1 MIVVEMTG
9 GELLA
14 EMLPRW
20 RASMATHY
28 PSTLIDSFVRRN
40 RGVLEVFAT
49 RGLARLRARRG
60 ELPDTALEFA
70 AYEPIVARE
79 RGLDAQSDA
88 AVLDRLCEHIDGR
101 IARGD
106 EPERTV
112 LAMLGDDYVN
122 ARTEAILLRQ
132 GGWDAV
138 PLLLRKP
145 ALAVVLEGAVVAVR
159 DTKGRLATHPLK
171 PGELNHLRFD
181 VDRAEIHTADLRDA
195 VDIEDRTTDGLLRF
209 ARAVWSLARKPP
221 PPGIATP
228 RPRTT

>member
-1 MIVVEMTG
+1 MMRAFDMTAAQFLEG
-9 GELLA
+9 F
-14 EMLPRW
+14 LPRW
-20 RASMATHY
+20 RASLPTRLA
-28 PSTLIDSFVRRN
+28 PFAERFLRLN
-40 RGVLEVFAT
+40 RGVLEVLTQRA
-49 RGLARLRARRG
+49 LAALRARRG
-60 ELPDTALEFA
+60 ELPDTILEFA
-70 AYEPIVARE
+70 AYDPIVARE
-79 RGLDAQSDA
+79 RRLDAQPDA
-88 AVLDRLCEHIDGR
+88 AVLRRLREHIEGR

-171 PGELNHLRFD
+171 PGELNHLRTD
-181 VDRAEIHTADLRDA
+181 VAKAEIRAAYLRDA
-195 VDIEDRTTDGLLRF
+195 VDIEDRTTDGLQRF
-209 ARAVWSLARKPP
+209 AQALWSLAREPAPP
-221 PPGIATP
+221 WVATP
-228 RPRTT
+228 RPRTP